1 MDDREEE
8 ARRARYSARHAA
20 IEAEKA
26 APPPA
31 PATRRLLPGWPG
43 PLSAKGLYH
52 AIRRRLP
59 PELKQSRVAE
69 PAKWALRQYRRR
81 FGPPKPPPPPIS
93 LPPDAEDGPRW
104 RAQVLAQNSRAPQP
118 PLTHS
123 PSVAAL
129 ILNRNGAHHLRQLFA
144 SLVAHEPYPALELVV
159 VDHGSTDDSR
169 QVLGEWAQRLPL
181 RTILKDENESFSKS
195 TNDAAR
201 ATEAELLLLLNNDL
215 IWTEVVVARLAAE
228 LADPQ
233 VGLVGCTL
241 QFPAHYPGFPNGQQH
256 GGIKVYADREAQFFR
271 PYNLSA
277 RHHLTQGGRGVE
289 PFLAVTAA
297 LALCRRADYLAVGG
311 LDEAYFYGY
320 EDVDLALRLADHL
333 GKQTVMH
340 HEVRAIHDESATQ
353 VKDPGQALRQRRE
366 RNRQRLDQ
374 QHGLRLRRRLFR
386 EKLEGTRLASDAP
399 LSIGLVVT
407 EATPGTAAG
416 DYYTAKELGEALVA
430 GGGVEIGFVAQ
441 RGPAPYQVAGY
452 DVLIV
457 MIDGYDL
464 SKLEGAEPGL
474 LKVAWLRNWFD
485 RWTTRP
491 WFDRYDVLW
500 VSSQKAAAHL
510 SAQGRVPEVVR
521 IGTALSRF
529 GAGRADPAFAAD
541 YAFTGS
547 HWGAPREIEQLL
559 DPALVGGRFALYG
572 EGWKD
577 HPLAPYHR
585 GFVAYDR
592 LPDVYASTKITIDD
606 ANHVTKPW
614 ASVNSRVFDA
624 LAAGSLV
631 LSNGVEGA
639 KEVFGEALPTFET
652 KAELT
657 TLLRRYLDDEPARRA
672 KVAELQVILQREHGY
687 QHRAQ
692 TVRANLRRFTED
704 RLRIAIKVPAPNP
717 KVAKDWGDYHYALAL
732 RRAFWRRGHA
742 VRIDLL
748 PDWHGPAVLGDDL
761 VLVLRGLSAYRPDP
775 KQVNLLWNISH
786 PEQVSPAEYQSYDQV
801 FVASRPYARQLSHL
815 SVPVE
820 PLLQC
825 TDETLFF
832 PDPGSTAPAHPLLFV
847 GNSRRHRRPIIE
859 DALAAGL
866 PLSVYGG
873 LWEGLIPAETWKS
886 PHVENTELRGYYGRA
901 GVVLNDHW
909 AAMRGLGFVSN
920 RLFDAIAA
928 GAIVISDPAAGL
940 SEIFGDAVET
950 YETVAE
956 LKAKVEAAWRE
967 PERYRTRALEA
978 SARIRKD
985 HTFEAR
991 AETILTVGRS
1001 LLEQKERG
1009 TR

>member
-20 IEAEKA
+20 HEARPVAPPKPA
-26 APPPA
+26 APP
-31 PATRRLLPGWPG
+31 G
-43 PLSAKGLYH
+43 PRPRWAGAVSAKGLYH

-59 PELKQSRVAE
+59 PELKQSRIAE

-81 FGPPKPPPPPIS
+81 FGPPKPPPPPVS
-93 LPPDAEDGPRW
+93 LPPNAVDGPRW
-104 RAQVLAQNSRAPQP
+104 RAQVLAQSSRPPQP
-118 PLTHS
+118 PLANAPT
-123 PSVAAL
+123 VAAL

-169 QVLGEWAQRLPL
+169 QVLAEWVTRLRL
-181 RTILKDENESFSKS
+181 RPILKDENESFSKS

-215 IWTEVVVARLAAE
+215 IWTEPVVARLAAE

-277 RHHLTQGGRGVE
+277 RHHLGQAGSGVE

-311 LDEAYFYGY
+311 LDEGYFYGY
-320 EDVDLALRLADHL
+320 EDVDLALRLADRL
-333 GKQTVMH
+333 GKRTVMH
-340 HEVRAIHDESATQ
+340 HQVHATHDESATQ
-353 VKDPGQALRQRRE
+353 VKDPGPALRARRE
-366 RNRQRLDQ
+366 RNRQRLDE

-386 EKLEGTRLASDAP
+386 EKLDGTRLASDAP
-399 LSIGLVVT
+399 LSVGLVVT
-407 EATPGTAAG
+407 EANPGTAAG

-430 GGGVEIGFVAQ
+430 GGGVEVGFVAQ

-464 SKLEGAEPGL
+464 TKLQGAEPGL

-485 RWTTRP
+485 RWATRP

-500 VSSQKAAAHL
+500 VSSQKAASWL
-510 SAQGRVPEVVR
+510 LAQGRVAEVVR
-521 IGTALSRF
+521 IGTSLSRF
-529 GAGRADPAFAAD
+529 GAGRTDPAFSAD

-559 DPALVGGRFALYG
+559 DPAAIGGRFALYG

-585 GFVAYDR
+585 GFVAYER

-631 LSNGVEGA
+631 VSNGVEGA

-652 KAELT
+652 KAELNA
-657 TLLRRYLDDEPARRA
+657 LLRRYLDDEGARQA
-672 KVAELQVILQREHGY
+672 KLTELQAILQKGHGY
-687 QHRAQ
+687 SHRAE
-692 TVRANLRRFTED
+692 TVRTNLRRFTQD

-717 KVAKDWGDYHYALAL
+717 QVAKEWGDYHYALAL
-732 RRAFWRRGHA
+732 RRAFWKRGHA

-748 PDWHGPAVLGDDL
+748 PDWHGPEVLGDDL

-786 PEQVSPAEYQSYDQV
+786 PEKVSEAEYQSYDQV
-801 FVASRPYARQLSHL
+801 FVASVPYARRLSHL
-815 SVPVE
+815 SVPVA

-832 PDPGSTAPAHPLLFV
+832 PDPLAPAPAHPLLFV
-847 GNSRRHRRPIIE
+847 GNSRRHRRPIVE

-873 LWEGLIPAETWKS
+873 LWEGLIPAESWKS
-886 PHVENTELRGYYGRA
+886 PHVENTALRGYYGRA

-909 AAMRGLGFVSN
+909 AEMRALGFVSN
-920 RLFDAIAA
+920 RLFDAVAA

-940 SEIFGDAVET
+940 DEIFGDAVET
-950 YETVAE
+950 YETVEE

-967 PERYRTRALEA
+967 PDRYRARALSA
-978 SARIRKD
+978 SIRIRKE

-991 AETILTVGRS
+991 AETILSVGRS
-1001 LLEQKERG
+1001 LLERKEQGPR
-1009 TR
+1009 